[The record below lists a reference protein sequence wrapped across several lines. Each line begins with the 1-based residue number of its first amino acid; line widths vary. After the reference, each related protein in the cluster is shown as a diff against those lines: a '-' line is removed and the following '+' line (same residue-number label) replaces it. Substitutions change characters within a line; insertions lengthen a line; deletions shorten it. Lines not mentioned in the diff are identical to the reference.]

1 MGKASFFFGDIGQ
14 GSKVK
19 LIVNMVMGTMMSS
32 FSEGIALSEKANLP
46 VQEILSVIELSAIS
60 NPMFKTKG
68 SNILKSN
75 FDTNFPLKHAQK
87 DMRLALEM
95 AGDLGIKLPTTKAAN
110 EEYVK
115 ALGKYGDE
123 DFSAIYKVTTK

>member
-95 AGDLGIKLPTTKAAN
+95 AGDLGINLPTTKAAN